1 MSAPATYQ
9 IRRADADDVPA
20 CLALWGRKE
29 RALTSAGVTQ
39 RHGAEDG
46 DQVIARWAEQGQ
58 LYVATD
64 AAGTVVACFALA
76 GIDPDFWTPAEA
88 VLVAEH
94 AELQQRL
101 ADRSAS
107 DRQPSVHD
115 APAQAG
121 GLGPLRRAIR
131 EIAHTRDDLATAR
144 DLAADDDTF
153 AVEAGVLE
161 RRLPQLE
168 AHLLELQTAADNQGE
183 SEDHTIWAQA
193 RELVLR
199 LKLDDAASPQAWN
212 AALEHAADA
221 LRDRAR
227 TDG

>member
-1 MSAPATYQ
+1 
-9 IRRADADDVPA
+9 
-20 CLALWGRKE
+20 
-29 RALTSAGVTQ
+29 VTR

-46 DQVIARWAEQGQ
+46 DQMIARWVEQGQ

-64 AAGTVVACFALA
+64 TAGAVVACFALA
-76 GIDPDFWTPAEA
+76 GTDPDFWTPAEA

-107 DRQPSVHD
+107 DGQPSVHD

-121 GLGPLRRAIR
+121 GLGPLQRAIH
-131 EIAHTRDDLATAR
+131 EIAHTRDDLAAAR
-144 DLAADDDTF
+144 ELAADDDTF

-161 RRLPQLE
+161 RRLPGLE
-168 AHLLELQTAADNQGE
+168 AHLLELRTAAAKQSEGE
-183 SEDHTIWAQA
+183 DRTIWSQA

-199 LKLDDAASPQAWN
+199 LKLDDAAGPEAWN
-212 AALEHAADA
+212 AALERAAGA
-221 LRDRAR
+221 LRDRGR
-227 TDG
+227 IND

>member
-1 MSAPATYQ
+1 M
-9 IRRADADDVPA
+9 
-20 CLALWGRKE
+20 
-29 RALTSAGVTQ
+29 TSAGVTQ

-107 DRQPSVHD
+107 DGQPSVHD

-153 AVEAGVLE
+153 AVEADVLE
-161 RRLPQLE
+161 RRLPQAGGTSCSNCRPLP
-168 AHLLELQTAADNQGE
+168 
-183 SEDHTIWAQA
+183 TIMA
-193 RELVLR
+193 
-199 LKLDDAASPQAWN
+199 
-212 AALEHAADA
+212 
-221 LRDRAR
+221 RAR
-227 TDG
+227 IARSGLRPVSWSCDSNSTTQRVRKPGTPHWNTRPMPCVTVRAPTTNRVSAAGAVSIASARVPNVR